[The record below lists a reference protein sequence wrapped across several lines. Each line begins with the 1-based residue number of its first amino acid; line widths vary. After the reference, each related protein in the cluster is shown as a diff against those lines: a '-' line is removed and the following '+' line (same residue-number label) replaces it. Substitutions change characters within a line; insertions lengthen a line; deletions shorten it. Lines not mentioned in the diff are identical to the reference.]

1 MIFPRILLIA
11 VSLLCVGL
19 SAEPESP
26 QSHSSVSTTKHLSY
40 GNEILFSSRI
50 LSREISINI
59 YLPQT
64 FHQASKQH
72 RYPVIFINGTH
83 GKEFFHALTGVVKH
97 LSSVER
103 MPESIVISLND
114 GGDEPETYLHRMW
127 THTTEEKFS
136 AQGDPEAYS
145 KFLTEELFPYLES
158 NYRAL
163 NNRMIIGVSTS
174 SIFPLYALTS
184 KPGLFQSYF
193 FLSAADIF
201 GMGPTS
207 ESTFIDEI
215 TTSMQTSS
223 NKISAFYFAMADS
236 DMRKDK
242 RYDKILSQINT
253 KLSPYVKEN
262 LKLKIEVLNNENH
275 YGAFI
280 KAALTAIE
288 LNYPHEEW
296 SANYRELISQ
306 PGNALQNI
314 DHFYESLSQKYG
326 FPILPR
332 ATRWRNV
339 NKLSYITS
347 LLLKD
352 GRIQEAIS
360 VARRWVEYR
369 PNSIDAHQSLAQAL
383 QQNDEISEAS
393 DILKK
398 ALEISRNQDNSKT
411 AAINRQLT
419 ELKLN

>member
-40 GNEILFSSRI
+40 GNEFLFSSRI

-114 GGDEPETYLHRMW
+114 GGDEPETYLHGMW
-127 THTTEEKFS
+127 THTAEEKFS

-145 KFLTEELFPYLES
+145 KFLTEELFPYLEI

-174 SIFPLYALTS
+174 SIFPLYALTN

-207 ESTFIDEI
+207 ESTFI
-215 TTSMQTSS
+215 
-223 NKISAFYFAMADS
+223 N
-236 DMRKDK
+236 
-242 RYDKILSQINT
+242 
-253 KLSPYVKEN
+253 
-262 LKLKIEVLNNENH
+262 
-275 YGAFI
+275 
-280 KAALTAIE
+280 
-288 LNYPHEEW
+288 
-296 SANYRELISQ
+296 
-306 PGNALQNI
+306 
-314 DHFYESLSQKYG
+314 
-326 FPILPR
+326 
-332 ATRWRNV
+332 
-339 NKLSYITS
+339 
-347 LLLKD
+347 
-352 GRIQEAIS
+352 
-360 VARRWVEYR
+360 
-369 PNSIDAHQSLAQAL
+369 
-383 QQNDEISEAS
+383 
-393 DILKK
+393 
-398 ALEISRNQDNSKT
+398 
-411 AAINRQLT
+411 
-419 ELKLN
+419 